1 MLMTRQA
8 VYELML
14 EAIDEDDVES
24 AEVWQDF
31 LDRMD
36 EAGVDTWDTYG
47 V

>member
-1 MLMTRQA
+1 MLMTRAQIH
-8 VYELML
+8 ELMMA
-14 EAIDEDDVES
+14 AIDEDDVES

-36 EAGVDTWDTYG
+36 EAGVDIWDTYG